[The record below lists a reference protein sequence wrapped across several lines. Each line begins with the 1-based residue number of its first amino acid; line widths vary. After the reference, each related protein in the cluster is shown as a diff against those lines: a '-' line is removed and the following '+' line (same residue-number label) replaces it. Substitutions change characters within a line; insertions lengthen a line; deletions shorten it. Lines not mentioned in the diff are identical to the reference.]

1 MRKKVIETERKRKQG
16 CNYNKKNVN
25 ISWNGTLGNLIK
37 QENFQQILNRMI
49 RKIGQNFQQKNVDL
63 IPEIKKK
70 DDKSYSTN
78 LFVIAFKVSLANF
91 GQFRYGHTLT
101 GRVQIGANYTYWGD
115 EVDQDRY
122 NKTTKKFVSVNNTID
137 IFNKDT
143 LDTSGCKSYQ
153 KFNDEYIQQYGSP
166 IYIVDRGYCTFV
178 RKASLAAKTG
188 KMLIIIDNSDKED
201 VTESIMGDD
210 LSGEKVKIPVVMVS
224 KQDGQRI
231 KSLLD
236 DEIKSSEFYSDL
248 VVQASIRFQ
257 KPFSKQKSEVQY
269 WMLPA
274 ELDSYLFLK
283 NHTSFLEYLVKENK
297 LVFEPHF
304 VIFRCNKDC
313 KANYEKNKQSTES
326 FCIQDGEYCHPD
338 PDGNGPLN
346 GVDSLKLAINE
357 LCVHHYFPEFFFD
370 YFTAYNECYS
380 KNPKRLTQCVD
391 TAFKKVEELKPE
403 AKQKSFA
410 YEIQEC
416 RLAEIQKGKLL
427 EQEYKLFI
435 EQGLK
440 FYPALFVNGS
450 PYRGDLTQKESAQ
463 EFICEGF
470 ENLKNIDACEQF
482 EVPEQDENS
491 SSSGLSSSNVN
502 LIIIVCVVLFFV
514 FLIGLFIYR
523 RKIKLEVQKE
533 LTIQV
538 DAAIQQYYAL
548 NEGK

>member
-1 MRKKVIETERKRKQG
+1 MQKVILLILLSLVVIQAEDTYL
-16 CNYNKKNVN
+16 NVYSKN
-25 ISWNGTLGNLIK
+25 
-37 QENFQQILNRMI
+37 
-49 RKIGQNFQQKNVDL
+49 QK
-63 IPEIKKK
+63 
-70 DDKSYSTN
+70 YS
-78 LFVIAFKVSLANF
+78 FKVSLANF

-101 GRVQIGANYTYWGD
+101 GRIQIGANYTYWGD
-115 EVDQDRY
+115 QVDMNRI
-122 NKTTKKFVSVNNTID
+122 NKTSNEYVKVNNTNLFD
-137 IFNKDT
+137 KPNGVK

-153 KFNDEYIQQYGSP
+153 QFNDAYIQSYGSP

-188 KMLIIIDNSDKED
+188 KMLIIIDNSDNED

-210 LSGEKVKIPVVMVS
+210 LSGEKVRIPVVMIS
-224 KQDGQRI
+224 KKDGQKI
-231 KSLLD
+231 KSLLE
-236 DEIKSSEFYSDL
+236 DEMSQDHFDSDL
-248 VVQASIRFQ
+248 MVTASIKFY

-274 ELDSYLFLK
+274 ELDSYKFLQ
-283 NHTSFLEYLVKENK
+283 NHTSFLQYLVQQEK

-304 VIFRCNKDC
+304 VLFRCNEDC
-313 KANYEKNKQSTES
+313 QANYQRNGQSTQS
-326 FCIQDGEYCHPD
+326 FCIQGGKYCHPD
-338 PDGNGPLN
+338 PDGNGPLS
-346 GVDSLKLAINE
+346 GVDSLQLAITE
-357 LCVHHYFPEFFFD
+357 MCVQSLFPQYFFD
-370 YFTAYNECYS
+370 YFTEYNNCYGGNS
-380 KNPKRLTQCVD
+380 KKLLSCQE
-391 TAFKKVEELKPE
+391 TAFKRVEELKPD
-403 AKQKSFA
+403 AKKDSFT
-410 YEIQEC
+410 YEIKEC
-416 RLAEIQKGKLL
+416 RVAEIEKGKLL
-427 EQEYKLFI
+427 EQEYKLFT

-450 PYRGDLTQKESAQ
+450 PYRGDLTLKESAQ

-482 EVPEQDENS
+482 ETPEED
-491 SSSGLSSSNVN
+491 GTSSSNDSNFNYV
-502 LIIIVCVVLFFV
+502 IITVCIVLFFV